1 MVTVANARPK
11 ERAKF
16 IQNTYLH
23 LSGAVI
29 GFIIVEYLFFQTGIA
44 ETLFNLAVSTRFA
57 WFAFLGIFSL
67 LGWLS
72 RELTSKANEINLQYF
87 GLGIYVLGEA
97 LIFAPMLYV
106 AQYYT
111 GDPNLI
117 STAAILTLF
126 MFGGLATVAFTT
138 KQDFYFLGSI
148 LKVAAWLALGLII
161 CSILFGFQLGI
172 IFSGAMLGFAC
183 AAILYDTSNII
194 YRYRSSQY
202 VAASLQLFASV
213 ALLFYYV
220 VSILIK
226 LNSRN

>member
-1 MVTVANARPK
+1 MVNVARARPK

-23 LSGAVI
+23 LAGAII
-29 GFIIVEYLFFQTGIA
+29 GFIIVEYLVFQTGIA
-44 ETLFNLAVSTRFA
+44 EALFNVAISSRFA
-57 WFAFLGIFSL
+57 WFAFLGGFSL
-67 LGWLS
+67 LGWSS
-72 RELTSKANEINLQYF
+72 RELTSEADDINLQYI
-87 GLGIYVLGEA
+87 GLGIYIVGEA
-97 LIFAPMLYV
+97 LIFAPILYL

-126 MFGGLATVAFTT
+126 MFGGLTTVAFTIS
-138 KQDFYFLGSI
+138 KDFYFLGSI
-148 LKVAAWLALGLII
+148 LKVAAWVALGLIV
-161 CSILFGFQLGI
+161 CSILFGFQLSI
-172 IFSGAMLGFAC
+172 IFSGAMIIFAC

-194 YRYRSSQY
+194 YRYKPHQY

>member
-1 MVTVANARPK
+1 MVSVAQASPAD
-11 ERAKF
+11 RAKF

-23 LSGAVI
+23 LAGAI
-29 GFIIVEYLFFQTGIA
+29 ATFIVVEFLFFQTGIA
-44 ETLFNLAVSTRFA
+44 EVLFNVVVSTRFA
-57 WFAFLGIFSL
+57 WFIFIGGFSI

-72 RELTSKANEINLQYF
+72 RELTAKADSINLQYI
-87 GLGIYVLGEA
+87 GLGIYIIGEA
-97 LIFAPMLYV
+97 LIFAPILYL

-111 GDPNLI
+111 GEPNLI
-117 STAAILTLF
+117 PTAAILTLF
-126 MFGGLATVAFTT
+126 MFGGLTTVAFTT
-138 KQDFYFLGSI
+138 RKDFYFLGSI
-148 LKVAAWLALGLII
+148 LKVGAFVALGLIV

-172 IFSGAMLGFAC
+172 IFSGAMILFAC

-194 YRYRSSQY
+194 HRYRTRQH

-220 VSILIK
+220 VSLLIK

>member
-126 MFGGLATVAFTT
+126 MFGGLTTVAFTT

-148 LKVAAWLALGLII
+148 LKVGAWLALGLII

-172 IFSGAMLGFAC
+172 IFSGAMVGFAC

>member
-1 MVTVANARPK
+1 MVSVAQARP
-11 ERAKF
+11 EDRAKF

-23 LSGAVI
+23 LAGAI
-29 GFIIVEYLFFQTGIA
+29 AAFIVVEFLFFQTGIA
-44 ETLFNLAVSTRFA
+44 EVLFNLAVSTRFA
-57 WFAFLGIFSL
+57 WFIFIGGFSL

-72 RELTSKANEINLQYF
+72 RELTAKADSINLQYI
-87 GLGIYVLGEA
+87 GLGIYIIGEA
-97 LIFAPMLYV
+97 LIFAPILYL

-117 STAAILTLF
+117 PTAAILTLF
-126 MFGGLATVAFTT
+126 MFGGLTTVAFTT
-138 KQDFYFLGSI
+138 RKDFYFLGSI
-148 LKVAAWLALGLII
+148 LKVGAFIALGLII

-172 IFSGAMLGFAC
+172 IFSGAMILFAC

-194 YRYRSSQY
+194 HRYRTRQH

>member
-1 MVTVANARPK
+1 M
-11 ERAKF
+11 
-16 IQNTYLH
+16 
-23 LSGAVI
+23 
-29 GFIIVEYLFFQTGIA
+29 IVEFLFFQIGIA
-44 ETLFNLAVSTRFA
+44 EVLFDVVVSTRFA
-57 WFAFLGIFSL
+57 WFIFIGGFSL

-72 RELTSKANEINLQYF
+72 RELTAKADSVNLQYI
-87 GLGIYVLGEA
+87 GLGIYVMGEA
-97 LIFAPMLYV
+97 LIFAPMLYF

-126 MFGGLATVAFTT
+126 MFGGLTTVAFTT
-138 KQDFYFLGSI
+138 RKDFYFLGSI
-148 LKVAAWLALGLII
+148 LKVGAFVALGLII
-161 CSILFGFQLGI
+161 CSILFGFRLGI
-172 IFSGAMLGFAC
+172 IFSGAMILFAC

-194 YRYRSSQY
+194 HRYRTRQH

>member
-1 MVTVANARPK
+1 MVSVAQASPAD
-11 ERAKF
+11 RAKF

-23 LSGAVI
+23 LAGAI
-29 GFIIVEYLFFQTGIA
+29 ATFIVVEFLFFQTGIA
-44 ETLFNLAVSTRFA
+44 EVLFNVVVSTRFA
-57 WFAFLGIFSL
+57 WFIFIGGFSI

-72 RELTSKANEINLQYF
+72 RELTAKADSINLQYI
-87 GLGIYVLGEA
+87 GLGIYIIGEA
-97 LIFAPMLYV
+97 LIFAPILYL

-117 STAAILTLF
+117 PTAAILTLF
-126 MFGGLATVAFTT
+126 MFGGLTTVAFTT
-138 KQDFYFLGSI
+138 RKDFYFLGSI
-148 LKVAAWLALGLII
+148 LKVGAFVALGLII

-172 IFSGAMLGFAC
+172 IFSGAMILFAC

-194 YRYRSSQY
+194 HRYRTRQH

-220 VSILIK
+220 VSLLIK